1 MEECAICSDLHNKV
15 ALVMGIGHTASGNPS
30 AWRNGAAIALR
41 LSQNHAIVF
50 GCDLDLTAAEY
61 TKSGLPGPCNV
72 MVADVTSA
80 SDISKVVE
88 ACMSLYG
95 RIDILVNNVGRASPG
110 EAVSMSEEGWESQLR
125 INLGSIYLACQ
136 TVIPI
141 MRAQGYGSI
150 VNNASDA
157 GAEYLRR
164 PQIGYSAAK
173 AAVIHFT
180 RAMAAIFA
188 KDGVR
193 LNCVVPGS
201 ISMPMVKERT
211 HSRDDAIRD
220 VAGKTMQLNP
230 FIGQLGSP
238 FDVADAV
245 VFLASATA
253 KCITGHSLV
262 IDDGLTVPTGT

>member
-1 MEECAICSDLHNKV
+1 MEECASYPDLHSKV
-15 ALVMGIGHTASGNPS
+15 ALVMGIGQTASDDPS
-30 AWRNGAAIALR
+30 AWGNGAPIALR

-61 TKSGLPGPCNV
+61 TKSGLPGPCTV
-72 MVADVTSA
+72 MAADVTSA
-80 SDISKVVE
+80 SDVSKVVD
-88 ACMSLYG
+88 ACVSMYG

-110 EAVSMSEEGWESQLR
+110 EAVSMSQKVWETQLR

-157 GAEYLRR
+157 AVGYLRR

-201 ISMPMVKERT
+201 ISMSMVKERT

-220 VAGKTMQLNP
+220 IAGKTTQLSP
-230 FIGQLGSP
+230 FIGQLGYP

-245 VFLASATA
+245 VFLASAAA

-262 IDDGLTVPTGT
+262 VDDGLTVPTGT